1 MSMIAVELA
10 IVLALVLLNAALAL
24 SELAIVSASRPRLR
38 ALAADGRSGAATALA
53 LAEQPGRFLPTVQL
67 GITGVGVLAGA
78 FSGVTLAAQLAVRLQ
93 AEGLSVGVAEVVS
106 FAVVVG
112 GITYFSLV
120 VGELVPKQLA
130 LRNPEVLACAVAPAM
145 RALSVL
151 AAPGVALLDVSTRLG
166 LRVFGQAIDR
176 SPRVTDEEIK
186 ALIAEAES
194 AGVVE
199 PEERRMLTGVLH
211 LGDRPLRTLIT
222 PRQEVEWIDLA
233 GPPEAALRA
242 ARASSHAF
250 LPAARGSLDELT
262 GALAAS
268 QVLAAQLDGRTGSLG
283 ALVREAPVLPE
294 SASALDALESFRGSR
309 VPLGLVVDE
318 HGTFL
323 GVLTPTDILEAIA
336 GSLDAGEAEPAAV
349 HRADGS
355 WLLDGAAPLDEA
367 SERLGIR
374 IEADR
379 PVHTVAGFVISELDR
394 VPRTGDRFAWRGWCF
409 EVVDMDRRRVDKVL
423 ATPPTASEE

>member
-1 MSMIAVELA
+1 MSIVAVELA
-10 IVLALVLLNAALAL
+10 IVFGLILVNAALAL
-24 SELAIVSASRPRLR
+24 SELAVVSASRARLR
-38 ALAADGRSGAATALA
+38 ALAAEGRRGAATALT
-53 LAEQPGRFLPTVQL
+53 LAEQPGRFLSTVQI

-78 FSGVTLAAQLAVRLQ
+78 FSGATLATQLALRLQ
-93 AEGLSVGVAEVVS
+93 AEGLS
-106 FAVVVG
+106 FAASELAAFGVVVG
-112 GITYFSLV
+112 GITYASLV
-120 VGELVPKQLA
+120 VGELVPKQIA
-130 LRNPEVLACAVAPAM
+130 LRNPETLACAVAPAM
-145 RALSVL
+145 RALAML
-151 AAPGVALLDVSTRLG
+151 AAPAVALLDVSTRIGLG
-166 LRVFGQAIDR
+166 VFGQAIDR

-199 PEERRMLTGVLH
+199 PEERRMLTGVLQ
-211 LGDRPLRTLIT
+211 LADRPLRALIT

-250 LPAARGSLDELT
+250 LPAARGSLDELA

-268 QVLAAQLDGRTGSLG
+268 QVLAAQLDGSLDG
-283 ALVREAPVLPE
+283 LAALVREAPVLPE
-294 SASALDALESFRGSR
+294 SASALDALEAFRGSR

-336 GSLDAGEAEPAAV
+336 GSLDASEPEPAAIR
-349 HRADGS
+349 RADGS
-355 WLLDGAAPLDEA
+355 WLLDGAAPLEEA
-367 SERLGIR
+367 GERLGIR
-374 IEADR
+374 LEADR
-379 PVHTVAGFVISELDR
+379 PVHTVAGFVISALDR
-394 VPRTGDRFAWRGWCF
+394 VPRTGDAFEWRGWRF

-423 ATPPTASEE
+423 ATPPP